1 MVVTDIIEVTKAKSR
16 VFLDGEF
23 AFVLYKGELRLYK
36 LRKNEEVSDKIVE
49 EILHTLLP
57 KRAKKRSLMLLQK
70 KDYTEMELRRKLQEC
85 EYPQSAV
92 DEAIDY
98 VKSFRYIDDERYCR
112 AYINC
117 YSSKWSK
124 QQITTKLMAKGIDKR
139 LTHTVYDEL
148 LQDGELNCNEE
159 ELIRDILR
167 KKHYDP
173 NVSDAKK
180 RQKLYQHLLYKGFSM
195 EQIKHVLG
203 EYTDDSVY

>member
-36 LRKNEEVSDKIVE
+36 LRKDGEVSEKTVE

-70 KDYTEMELRRKLQEC
+70 KDYTEMELRRKLHEG
-85 EYPQSAV
+85 EYPQNAI

-98 VKSFRYIDDERYCR
+98 VKSFHYIDDERYCK

-124 QQITTKLMAKGIDKR
+124 QQITTKLLAKGIDKR
-139 LTHTVYDEL
+139 LTYTVYEEL
-148 LQDGELNCNEE
+148 LQDGQLNCNEE
-159 ELIRDILR
+159 DLIRDIVR
-167 KKHYDP
+167 KKHYDS
-173 NVSDAKK
+173 NVSDVKQ

-195 EQIKHVLG
+195 EKIKQVLG
-203 EYTDDSVY
+203 ENNEDFC

>member
-36 LRKNEEVSDKIVE
+36 IRKNEEVSEETVA

-70 KDYTEMELRRKLQEC
+70 KDYTEMELRHKLLDG
-85 EYPQSAV
+85 EYPQQAV
-92 DEAIDY
+92 DEAIEY
-98 VKSFRYIDDERYCR
+98 VKSFQYIDDERYCR

-117 YSSKWSK
+117 YASKWSK
-124 QQITTKLMAKGIDKR
+124 QQITMKLLAKGIDKR
-139 LTHTVYDEL
+139 LTDTIYMEL
-148 LQDGELNCNEE
+148 MQEGQLNCSEE

-167 KKHYDP
+167 KKRYNPSH
-173 NVSDAKK
+173 SDSKQ
-180 RQKLYQHLLYKGFSM
+180 RQKLFQHLLYKGFSM
-195 EQIKHVLG
+195 EQIRRVLG
-203 EYTDDSVY
+203 EYAEDFF